1 MTGTKFRLINRGLG
15 LLLLIVFLMAGCGPS
30 QKEMMARDHLARA
43 RTAHAQAE
51 ADQNVATHG
60 QGPLMEA
67 ANAIKAGEQ
76 ASDYKE
82 IDHQAYLAERK
93 TQVAKT
99 VTEGKMAEA
108 GREASSREKDQLV
121 LQTKR
126 QVDAKSRE
134 LKGAQ
139 KEAEAGAEVLAQTEK
154 EKMNA
159 EAQTRKAEN
168 EKIDAEAQTREA
180 EKEKIDAEAQT
191 REAEK
196 EVAVKSRELAESKT
210 VIAAGAVTLAQ
221 TEKEKMDAEQQ
232 AQKAGEEKAETEL
245 FIQELSKLMI
255 RQTDR
260 GVIVTLGDVLFAT
273 GTAALSPKADDN
285 VDKLVEFMNKY
296 ERVNVLV
303 EGYTDSVGKKNSN
316 LALSQ
321 RRAQAVKAKLVAKGI
336 NPERITTKGY
346 GDKYPI
352 AGNDITDGRRQNRRV
367 EVLLLR
373 EGVNPETKLRM

>member
-168 EKIDAEAQTREA
+168 
-180 EKEKIDAEAQT
+180 EKIDAEAQT